1 MPRRRRVK
9 LVRNPEH
16 AGHLPYDEW
25 IPAHAVKFNSDGT
38 TTLMTERHLHNRGL
52 RNVAGY
58 KDAVTGRFRPI
69 RWDPDYDPYELS
81 VPEGSVATDWSAP
94 RGFFVG
100 SRAKKR
106 KRKPK
111 RKTTARRRR

>member
-25 IPAHAVKFNSDGT
+25 IPAHAIKFNSDGT
-38 TTLMTERHLHNRGL
+38 TTLMTEGPRRYP
-52 RNVAGY
+52 NVAGY
-58 KDAVTGRFRPI
+58 KDASGRFHPI
-69 RWDPDYDPYELS
+69 RWDPDYDPDELS
-81 VPEGSVATDWSAP
+81 AGEGSVATDWSAP

-100 SRAKKR
+100 TKR
-106 KRKPK
+106 PK
-111 RKTTARRRR
+111 RRAAKRRRR